1 MSKDGQRLQDEGSRL
16 QVVVAGGAAGLISR
30 LVIAPLDVVK
40 IRMQLQSRSHPP
52 SDPGPTTH
60 PNPRG
65 SPPVVYRGALRTMRD
80 IVASEGVTGLW
91 KGNIPAE
98 LMYLS
103 YSAIQFTTYRS
114 TSMLLHRALG
124 EESSESRKRV
134 PHGVESFVCGAAAG
148 ATATAATYPLDLLRT
163 RFAAQGNDRVYASL
177 RRAVRDIRRDEGA
190 RGFFRGLAPAL
201 AQIMPYMGLFF
212 ACYEALRRPLA
223 GAMPWGGSGDAA
235 AGVAAGVAAKT
246 CVFPLDLVRK
256 RLQVQGPTRGSY
268 VYKDIPAYTGTLDAV
283 RTILRVSG
291 VRGLYSGLTVSL
303 IKAAPNSAVT
313 MWAYERILNLL
324 VCRGAKDGSR
334 REG

>member
-1 MSKDGQRLQDEGSRL
+1 MSKDERRLQDEGSRL

-40 IRMQLQSRSHPP
+40 IRMQLQSRPRPP
-52 SDPGPTTH
+52 SDPSPTTH
-60 PNPRG
+60 ANPRG

-124 EESSESRKRV
+124 GDSRV

-177 RRAVRDIRRDEGA
+177 RRAVRDIGRDEGA

-235 AGVAAGVAAKT
+235 AGVTAGVAAKT

-268 VYKDIPAYTGTLDAV
+268 VYKDIPAYAGTLDAV
-283 RTILRVSG
+283 RTIVRASG

-324 VCRGAKDGSR
+324 IRRGTADGPP